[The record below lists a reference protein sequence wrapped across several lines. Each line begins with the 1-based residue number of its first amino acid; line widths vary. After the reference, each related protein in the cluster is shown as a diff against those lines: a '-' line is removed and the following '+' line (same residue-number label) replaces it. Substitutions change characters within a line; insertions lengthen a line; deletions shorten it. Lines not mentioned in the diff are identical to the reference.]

1 MPVIIANTFLCT
13 IIWDRYLGI
22 QPRNVLGVTST
33 GDKVHVGT
41 VMAANWT
48 TNMMDCILSG
58 RTVSGISVLPLDGSS
73 ASYQAPIS
81 PPLGGS
87 QTSGTENPAQAVV
100 ISLKTALRG
109 SAHRGRV
116 YMGPVAARSA
126 TEGALHTGNAS
137 TMTTAWNGFITALAA
152 ASPPIV
158 LVVVSRKHLSTNVV
172 GSLVVELPLG
182 TQRRRQSQLR

>member
-116 YMGPVAARSA
+116 YMGPVAASSA
-126 TEGALHTGNAS
+126 TEGALRISIAPVPGVNSTRSAPERNAPRGTLVRS
-137 TMTTAWNGFITALAA
+137 SSA
-152 ASPPIV
+152 ASPPTV
-158 LVVVSRKHLSTNVV
+158 HA
-172 GSLVVELPLG
+172 
-182 TQRRRQSQLR
+182 